1 MAFESD
7 AQCIE
12 ALETLAGQGD
22 ALALQ
27 AVLEELG
34 LRESARLLSR
44 LDDDDQERILTTL
57 PPEFAAE
64 LLQGVNETQAAQF
77 LNKLEAEDAAPI
89 VSEMYSDE
97 SADVLAHLD
106 EDFAEAVINAMEPEA
121 AQDARLLG
129 KYPAHTAG
137 GLMLTEYLAY
147 DEHATVADVVRDMR
161 DNSDAYSGY
170 SVQYSYVVDE
180 AQRLVGVLSLR
191 DLLLTVGGKS
201 ISSLM
206 IKNPVSVHDLMTLDA
221 LDRFFEDRPFIA
233 VPVVDAD
240 QKLVGVVRRDDVE
253 EALGDRAQRAF
264 LRQQGIVSGEELR
277 SMPVLL
283 RARRRLSWL
292 SINIVLNMIAAS
304 VIALY
309 QDTLASVIALAVFL
323 PIISDMSG
331 CSGSQAAAVSM
342 RELTLGLIKPA
353 ELIRVWVKEA
363 SVGILNGIALGV
375 LVAAL
380 AFLWKGNPFLGL
392 VVGTALAL
400 NTLLAVI
407 MGGSIPLLLKRF
419 HADPALAAGPILTTI
434 TDMCGFFLVLSLA
447 TWFLPYLV

>member
-7 AQCIE
+7 AQCLE
-12 ALETLAGQGD
+12 SLETLAAGGD
-22 ALALQ
+22 AAALR
-27 AVLEELG
+27 AVLEDLG

-57 PPEFAAE
+57 PPDFAAE

-77 LNKLEAEDAAPI
+77 LNKLEPEDAAPI

-147 DEHATVADVVRDMR
+147 GEHATVADVVRDMR
-161 DNSDAYSGY
+161 DNSDKYSGY
-170 SVQYSYVVDE
+170 SVQYSYVVDDTD
-180 AQRLVGVLSLR
+180 RLVGVLALR
-191 DLLLTVGGKS
+191 DLLLTVGGKQ
-201 ISSLM
+201 IDSLM
-206 IKNPVSVHDLMTLDA
+206 IKNPVSVNDLMSLDA
-221 LDRFFEDRPFIA
+221 LDRFFQDRPFIA

-240 QKLVGVVRRDDVE
+240 HKLVGVVRRNDVE

-353 ELIRVWVKEA
+353 ELVRVWVKEA
-363 SVGILNGIALGV
+363 SVGILNGLALGI

-400 NTLLAVI
+400 NTLLAVV

-447 TWFLPYLV
+447 TWLLPYLV